1 MSYRVEIGGNN
12 IDLFPEQEINISL
25 DYYDNEDPSR
35 IKIPFS
41 FEDKF
46 PYTPGNKNVLQY
58 NASSSLDVGTRSKQD
73 YTVYNGTSI
82 ISSGKASIISVVV
95 NSSEPYFNIL
105 FTDRA
110 ASFASELK
118 DVTFN
123 QIYNDT
129 FSTTVRTLKTYLDSN
144 SDYNQRDI
152 EIPFIDVDNIQK
164 ASGFEE
170 RQLTTWGIDGKKFG
184 LFPSL
189 RVVDFLDRV
198 FDYLNFTYTSQFI
211 SGTGTWAAEDLYML
225 YPAFLSTDESNKR
238 NAFLFPYPYNVP
250 INQDQELDEVS
261 LVDSNGQTIIFS
273 KNKITNYFLTET
285 ETYEPHGPTNY
296 AFPAAEI
303 KYDYGFQYRT
313 PTGVADFGSENIG
326 YIAYGSAFDAK
337 VDWSGGGSVTI
348 SGLKT
353 AIVSSEH
360 EHLNTLLPVA
370 VDITAVSTAKFT
382 PYVYIFGGYTGI
394 DAISFKIPM
403 RDDSGNIL
411 SLTPT
416 GATTPATADD
426 PDINKANGNVNNTL
440 EFSDFDAYID
450 NTEVFRF
457 LGGTRYSVS
466 IGLEMSEGSL
476 QVSFF
481 STQDDGNNTPNYKS
495 AFIASGIS
503 FTQVD
508 IRKQRIF
515 GYEWEDLGLK
525 VTNAG
530 NLPAITSSDKFT
542 FKDSLANNESYTP
555 YDLFIE
561 IMQRFGLSLIYDY
574 RQGQQKFIFD
584 NMNDVRSSTAI
595 DISSY
600 VDNLKEYEISAAP
613 EKYKDIELNN
623 KDFGAFH
630 DKFENEVVVGSYKGE
645 LNADGEGTF
654 KIDFKAGLINP
665 INKTVC
671 GEPFFNDP
679 LLVQDGLIPVA
690 EAGEIKNSIQEYDK
704 VGLRFFYLRTANNS
718 TTLRY
723 PVFRRRNDYG
733 QIIDQNVYKLI
744 TTVKLQGRTINGD
757 SSTTDLRFAD
767 KDGNT
772 FAAYTYLLNT
782 ERFKSND
789 RSKITF
795 YAGFPNSYFVNGYFF
810 NKKFTL
816 STGETVIVKSFTDA
830 KMYNQYIYG
839 KIEAIFVD

>member
-1 MSYRVEIGGNN
+1 MSYRVEVGGNN

-46 PYTPGNKNVLQY
+46 PYTSQNKSVLQY
-58 NASSSLDVGTRSKQD
+58 NASSALDVGTRAKQD

-82 ISSGKASIISVVV
+82 ISSGKASIVSVVV
-95 NSSEPYFNIL
+95 NSPEPYFNIL

-110 ASFASELK
+110 ANFASELK

-123 QIYNDT
+123 EIYNDT
-129 FSTTVRTLKTYLDSN
+129 FSTTVRTLKTYLDAN

-170 RQLTTWGIDGKKFG
+170 RQLTTWGIDGTKFG

-189 RVVDFLDRV
+189 RVVNFLDRV
-198 FDYLNFTYTSQFI
+198 FTFLGFTYTSQFI
-211 SGTGTWAAEDLYML
+211 SGTGSWLANDLYML
-225 YPAFLSTDESNKR
+225 YPAFLSTNGTNKR
-238 NAFLFPYPYNVP
+238 EAFLFPNPYNVP
-250 INQDQELDEVS
+250 INQNQELDEVS
-261 LVDSNGQTIIFS
+261 VVVSGATEIFS
-273 KNKITNYFLTET
+273 KSKITNYFLTES

-296 AFPAAEI
+296 NPTVLEAE
-303 KYDYGFQYRT
+303 YDYGFQYRT
-313 PTGVADFGSENIG
+313 STGVADFGSENIG

-337 VDWSGGGSVTI
+337 VNWSGGGSVTV

-353 AIVSSEH
+353 AIVSSEY
-360 EHLNTLLPVA
+360 EYLNILFPVA
-370 VDITAVSTAKFT
+370 VDITGLGTAKFT

-403 RDDSGNIL
+403 RDVNGAIL

-416 GATTPATADD
+416 AKTTPATDDD
-426 PDINKANGNVNNTL
+426 PAINKTAGGNVENTL
-440 EFSDFDAYID
+440 TFSDFDAYID
-450 NTEVFRF
+450 DTEVFRF

-466 IGLEMSEGSL
+466 IGLEMSEGALEVDLFTTKENASGGS
-476 QVSFF
+476 VSQFLA
-481 STQDDGNNTPNYKS
+481 G
-495 AFIASGIS
+495 GIS
-503 FTQVD
+503 FSQVD

-515 GYEWEDLGLK
+515 GYNYGALGLK

-530 NLPAITSSDKFT
+530 NLPAITASDQFT
-542 FKDSLANNESYTP
+542 FKDTLANNENYTP

-584 NMNDVRSSTAI
+584 NMNDVRSSTAL

-600 VDNLKEYEISAAP
+600 VDSLKEYEVSAAP

-623 KDFGAFH
+623 KDFGAFY
-630 DKFENEVVVGSYKGE
+630 DKFENEVVVGNYKGE

-679 LLVQDGLIPVA
+679 LLVQDGFISIP
-690 EAGEIKNSIQEYDK
+690 EAGEIKNSIQEYTK
-704 VGLRFFYLRTANNS
+704 IGLRFFYLRTANNP
-718 TTLRY
+718 TTVRY
-723 PVFRRRNDYG
+723 PVFRRKNDYG
-733 QIIDQNVYKLI
+733 EVIDQNVYKSI

-757 SSTTDLRFAD
+757 ATTTDLRFAD
-767 KDGNT
+767 KNGNT
-772 FAAYTYLLNT
+772 FAAYTYLLNS

-789 RSKITF
+789 RAKIKF
-795 YAGFPNSYFVNGYFF
+795 YAAFPNSYFVNGYFF

-839 KIEAIFVD
+839 KVEAIFVD

>member
-12 IDLFPEQEINISL
+12 IDLFPEQEIKISL

-58 NASSSLDVGTRSKQD
+58 NASSSLDVGTRSKQN

-82 ISSGKASIISVVV
+82 ISSGKASIVSVVV

-189 RVVDFLDRV
+189 RVVNFLHRV
-198 FDYLNFTYTSQFI
+198 FAYLGFTYTSQFI

-225 YPAFLSTDESNKR
+225 YPSFLSNDEAGER
-238 NAFLFPYPYNVP
+238 DAFLFPYPYNVP

-261 LVDSNGQTIIFS
+261 LVDPNGQTRIFS
-273 KNKITNYFLTET
+273 KNKITNYFLTEA

-313 PTGVADFGSENIG
+313 STGVADFGSENIG

-403 RDDSGNIL
+403 RDASGNIL
-411 SLTPT
+411 SLAPS
-416 GATTPATADD
+416 GKTTPATADD
-426 PDINKANGNVNNTL
+426 PDINKTNGNVENTL
-440 EFSDFDAYID
+440 EFDPFDAYID
-450 NTEVFRF
+450 NTEIFRF

-476 QVSFF
+476 EVDLFTTEDNGS
-481 STQDDGNNTPNYKS
+481 GGYNS
-495 AFIASGIS
+495 AFIASVNS

-515 GYEWEDLGLK
+515 GYNLNALGLK

-530 NLPAITSSDKFT
+530 KLPAITASDKFT

-574 RQGQQKFIFD
+574 RQGQQKFILD

-704 VGLRFFYLRTANNS
+704 IGLRFFYLRAANNP

-723 PVFRRRNDYG
+723 PVFRRKNDYG

-789 RSKITF
+789 RAKITF